1 MEAKNLPGAPKA
13 IGPYCHAMKVGDLVF
28 CSGQTP
34 LNPDTM
40 EIVGEDICTQTE
52 RVLQNLGLVLAGLGM
67 DLNNVAKTTV
77 YLKDMADFQGMNEV
91 YARMFGDHSSFAYHH
106 RGQTEPVGRAGR
118 DRMCSNLGV
127 SNHCL
132 HGGRS

>member
-1 MEAKNLPGAPKA
+1 MEAKNLPGAPNA

-34 LNPDTM
+34 LDPDTM
-40 EIVGEDICTQTE
+40 EIVGDDICAQTE
-52 RVLQNLGLVLAGLGM
+52 RVLQNLGLVLAGLDM

-91 YARMFGDHSSFAYHH
+91 YARMFGDHRPSRTTIAVKQNPLDALVEIECVATS
-106 RGQTEPVGRAGR
+106 
-118 DRMCSNLGV
+118 L
-127 SNHCL
+127 
-132 HGGRS
+132 